1 MQYFIKTL
9 RYLKL
14 VEPDL
19 NIPKFLKMIGMPNAQ
34 ILKVMQEYNKGDM
47 ECQTKKN

>member
-14 VEPDL
+14 VEPHL
-19 NIPKFLKMIGMPNAQ
+19 NIPNFLKRIGMPNAQ
-34 ILKVMQEYNKGDM
+34 IIKVMQEYNKG
-47 ECQTKKN
+47 ETQNVEFR

>member
-14 VEPDL
+14 VEPNL
-19 NIPKFLKMIGMPNAQ
+19 NIPNFLKRIGMPNAQ
-34 ILKVMQEYNKGDM
+34 IIKVMQEYNKG
-47 ECQTKKN
+47 EQNNVEHR

>member
-14 VEPDL
+14 VEPNL
-19 NIPKFLKMIGMPNAQ
+19 NIPNFLKRIGMPNAQ
-34 ILKVMQEYNKGDM
+34 IIKVMKEYNKG
-47 ECQTKKN
+47 EQNNVELR